1 RNLYRMGITTLG
13 QIAEYPLTSLKK
25 RFGIMGE
32 QLYWHAWGIDLSPV
46 FGDFTHTEN
55 DSYGHGIS
63 LLKDYSREDALI
75 CILELC
81 EEVSAGLSHVIYQP
95 ILRWKCLKFVVSF
108 FIPFMTE
115 SVKSD
120 VYLSP

>member
-1 RNLYRMGITTLG
+1 MKRNLYRMGITTLR

-63 LLKDYSREDALI
+63 LLKDYSREDTLI

-81 EEVSAGLSHVIYQP
+81 EERSEEHTSELQSRFDLVCRL
-95 ILRWKCLKFVVSF
+95 LLEKK
-108 FIPFMTE
+108 
-115 SVKSD
+115 KD
-120 VYLSP
+120 